1 MTDGRTEAILR
12 NPAITI
18 LLIFSIAFL
27 LGYMVGGVIVPQQI
41 GVWNLS
47 VLEDYRNYI
56 ITGAI
61 LMCILI
67 VGLIL
72 IGALKVPKIRR

>member
-1 MTDGRTEAILR
+1 MTDGRTEALLR

-27 LGYMVGGVIVPQQI
+27 LGYMVGGVIIPQQV

>member
-12 NPAITI
+12 SPAITI

>member
-12 NPAITI
+12 SPAFTV
-18 LLIFSIAFL
+18 LLIFTVAFM
-27 LGYMVGGVIVPQQI
+27 LGYMVGGVIIPQQV